1 MLIEIAIG
9 DAYGAGFEFV
19 EEDIIKKYNKLESY
33 YDSRI
38 DNIRAGQYTD
48 DTQMSLAIAEL
59 LIDEVEWE
67 KENITKYFLNV
78 FDRDKRQG
86 YAKGFYNFLIEN
98 NDVESFLNN
107 INPESVRNGAAMR
120 SVPLSYIKNKEE
132 LKEKAK
138 IQASITHNTHEGIV
152 SSQSVALIGHYFLY
166 ENINKHEIRDK
177 LLMEIKEIYR
187 TDKTDRVACDA
198 IDTVDA
204 VLTVLLKSNTFSEI
218 LINSI
223 ELGGDTDSVASIA
236 LGLASLSNQFTNDL
250 PEFLY
255 TDLENEK
262 YGKDYILELDD
273 KLKKKFNVK

>member
-1 MLIEIAIG
+1 MLIEVAIG

-19 EEDIIKKYNKLESY
+19 EEDVIKEYNKLESY

-59 LIDEVEWE
+59 LIDEVEWT

-86 YAKGFYNFLIEN
+86 YAKGFYNFLVEN
-98 NDVESFLNN
+98 NDVESFLKN

-152 SSQSVALIGHYFLY
+152 SSQSIALIGHYFLY
-166 ENINKHEIRDK
+166 KNVNKNELRDR
-177 LLMEIKEIYR
+177 LLMEIEEIYR

-236 LGLASLSNQFTNDL
+236 LGLASLSEQFTNDL

-262 YGKDYILELDD
+262 YGKDYILELEN

>member
-9 DAYGAGFEFV
+9 DAYGAGFEFQ
-19 EEDIIKKYNKLESY
+19 EEEVIKKHNKLTEY

-38 DNIRAGQYTD
+38 DDIRAGQYTD

-59 LIDEVEWE
+59 LLSEIEWTE
-67 KENITKYFLNV
+67 ENVAKYFLNA
-78 FDRDKRQG
+78 FHRDKRQG

-98 NDVESFLNN
+98 SEVEDFLNN
-107 INPESVRNGAAMR
+107 INSDSIRNGAAMR
-120 SVPLSYIKNKEE
+120 SVPLSYIKDKEE
-132 LKEKAK
+132 LKEKVK

-177 LLMEIKEIYR
+177 LLMEIEEIYR

-198 IDTVDA
+198 IDTIDA

-218 LINSI
+218 LKNSV
-223 ELGGDTDSVASIA
+223 ELGGDTDSFASIA
-236 LGLASLSNQFTNDL
+236 LGLASLSEQFTNDL

-262 YGKDYILELDD
+262 YGKDYILKLDNE
-273 KLKKKFNVK
+273 LKKRFNVK

>member
-1 MLIEIAIG
+1 MLIEVAIG

-59 LIDEVEWE
+59 LIDEVEWT
-67 KENITKYFLNV
+67 KENIAKYFLSV
-78 FDRDKRQG
+78 FDRDKRHG
-86 YAKGFYNFLIEN
+86 YAKGFYNFLVEN

-152 SSQSVALIGHYFLY
+152 SSQSVALIGHCFLY

-177 LLMEIKEIYR
+177 LLMEIEEIYR

-198 IDTVDA
+198 IDTIDA

-223 ELGGDTDSVASIA
+223 ELGGDTDSVASIT
-236 LGLASLSNQFTNDL
+236 LGLASLSSQFTNDL

-255 TDLENEK
+255 ADLENEK
-262 YGKDYILELDD
+262 YGKDYILELEN
-273 KLKKKFNVK
+273 KLKKKFNV

>member
-1 MLIEIAIG
+1 MLIEVAIG

-59 LIDEVEWE
+59 LIDEVEWT
-67 KENITKYFLNV
+67 KENIAKYFLSV

-86 YAKGFYNFLIEN
+86 YAKGFYNFLVEN

-152 SSQSVALIGHYFLY
+152 SSQSVALIGHCFLY

-177 LLMEIKEIYR
+177 LLMEIEEIYR

-198 IDTVDA
+198 IDTIDA

-223 ELGGDTDSVASIA
+223 ELGGDTDSVASIT
-236 LGLASLSNQFTNDL
+236 LGLASLSSQFTNDL

-255 TDLENEK
+255 ADLENEK
-262 YGKDYILELDD
+262 YGKDYILELEN
-273 KLKKKFNVK
+273 KLKKKFNV

>member
-1 MLIEIAIG
+1 MLLEIAIG

-19 EEDIIKKYNKLESY
+19 EEDIIKKYNKLDSY

-59 LIDEVEWE
+59 LLEEKEWT
-67 KENITKYFLNV
+67 KENITEYFLKV
-78 FDRDKRQG
+78 FNRDKRQG

-98 NDVESFLNN
+98 NDIEDFLNN

-120 SVPLSYIKNKEE
+120 SVPLSYIKNKNE

-166 ENINKHEIRDK
+166 ENINKHELRDR
-177 LLMEIKEIYR
+177 LLMEIEEIYR
-187 TDKTDRVACDA
+187 TDKTDRVACNA
-198 IDTVDA
+198 IDTIDA
-204 VLTVLLKSNTFSEI
+204 VLTVLLKSSTYSEI
-218 LINSI
+218 LLNSI
-223 ELGGDTDSVASIA
+223 DLGGDTDSVASIA
-236 LGLASLSNQFTNDL
+236 LGLASLSNQFYNNL
-250 PEFLY
+250 PNFLY
-255 TDLENEK
+255 DDLENEK
-262 YGKDYILELDD
+262 YGKDYIINLD
-273 KLKKKFNVK
+273 KNLKERYSV

>member
-262 YGKDYILELDD
+262 YGKDYILELEN

>member
-255 TDLENEK
+255 TCLLYTSPSPRD
-262 YGKDYILELDD
+262 
-273 KLKKKFNVK
+273 

>member
-1 MLIEIAIG
+1 MLIEVAIG